1 MCVSHSVVS
10 DSLWTYGLC
19 SSPGSSI
26 HGILQAGKLEWV
38 FMPFS
43 RGSYWWINAPVFV
56 SSRENY
62 IAWGIFYVNFL
73 STPADWAPVALRRNQ
88 FYKKFWLECSWF
100 LFLNGLPRWRSGKES
115 ARQCWRCRFDPWIGK
130 IPCRRR
136 WQPMPVL
143 LPEIIS
149 WTEEPGGLRSMGS
162 QRIRYNWATK
172 QQQQCLC
179 FTVLHYF

>member
-19 SSPGSSI
+19 SSSGSSI

-56 SSRENY
+56 SSRENS
-62 IAWGIFYVNFL
+62 IAWGICHVNFL

-88 FYKKFWLECSWF
+88 FYKKFWLEYSWF
-100 LFLNGLPRWRSGKES
+100 LFLNGLPGCAVVKNPPASAGDAGSIPGSGRSPAEG
-115 ARQCWRCRFDPWIGK
+115 DGN
-130 IPCRRR
+130 PC
-136 WQPMPVL
+136 QY
-143 LPEIIS
+143 S
-149 WTEEPGGLRSMGS
+149 
-162 QRIRYNWATK
+162 
-172 QQQQCLC
+172 CLK
-179 FTVLHYF
+179 